1 MTGIDIVK
9 IDRIEKLLERH
20 RDKALK
26 RFLHEEEIALA
37 KSTETIAGFYAAKE
51 AVSKALGH
59 GISATCGFHDIKI
72 HKDRNGAPYFTLKR
86 EIAEKFQIKEC
97 DLSITHDGGFA
108 IAVVII
114 VSEIPRKHPICH

>member
-20 RDKALK
+20 REKALR
-26 RFLHEEEIALA
+26 RFLHEEEIVLA
-37 KSTETIAGFYAAKE
+37 KSAESVAGLYAAKE
-51 AVSKALGH
+51 AVAKALGH

-72 HKDRNGAPYFTLKR
+72 HKDQNGAPYFTLKR
-86 EIAEKFQIKEC
+86 EIVERFQIKSC

-108 IAVVII
+108 IAVVFIQ
-114 VSEIPRKHPICH
+114 STHSFKREICH

>member
-9 IDRIEKLLERH
+9 IERIEKLLERH

-26 RFLHEEEIALA
+26 RFLHEDEIALA
-37 KSTETIAGFYAAKE
+37 KSTETVAGFYAAKE

-72 HKDRNGAPYFTLKR
+72 YKDSRGAPYFTLKR
-86 EIAEKFQIKEC
+86 ELVEKLHITEC
-97 DLSITHDGGFA
+97 TLSISHDGGFA
-108 IAVVII
+108 IAVACI
-114 VSEIPRKHPICH
+114 VSKLPPKREICH

>member
-9 IDRIEKLLERH
+9 IERIEKLLQKHPDR
-20 RDKALK
+20 ALK

-37 KSTETIAGFYAAKE
+37 QSTETIAGFYAAKE

-72 HKDRNGAPYFTLKR
+72 HKDSHGAPYFTLKR
-86 EIAEKFQIKEC
+86 ELVEKLQITEC
-97 DLSITHDGGFA
+97 ALSISHDGGFA
-108 IAVVII
+108 IAVASIL
-114 VSEIPRKHPICH
+114 SKTPPQREICH